1 MGNCLYHHTPK
12 PHVASKANIN
22 SSIRTTRLGFMKL
35 TPRYLIHRKGDIR
48 DDYTIISKLGK
59 GTYGSVYLGIHN
71 RTGIERA
78 IKRLSKKNIEN
89 PEKMLE
95 EVEILKDLV
104 ISI

>member
-1 MGNCLYHHTPK
+1 MGSCLSNQATTEHR
-12 PHVASKANIN
+12 VSKANVDI
-22 SSIRTTRLGFMKL
+22 SIKTSRTEFVKL
-35 TPRYLIHRKGDIR
+35 TPRYLLHRKGEIR
-48 DDYTIISKLGK
+48 DDYTISSKLGK

-95 EVEILKDLV
+95 EVQILKDLV
-104 ISI
+104 